1 MPPVLGN
8 EYRNVYV
15 DLMPSLLSPH
25 MTRVR
30 CQLREPKNP
39 TQGLNSASFHARIIL
54 PLLPLVFLAPFICVP
69 CVRFTD
75 FKWLVVFREPRIT
88 FLMHFNFLQYQA
100 VSFPTITFFYYF
112 AVPHGV
118 PAEEALVC
126 EIIYMKKSQD
136 YESLLTLRYYVTMG
150 SPSDQFQKI
159 LFIVCSDANA
169 RILIPGATLCQ
180 GSVLDFQW
188 HHLFYCHYLAHPRG
202 SLSLLPSSTR
212 ITY

>member
-30 CQLREPKNP
+30 HQLREPKNP
-39 TQGLNSASFHARIIL
+39 TPGLNSASFHTRIIL

-75 FKWLVVFREPRIT
+75 FKWLVVFCEPHII

-126 EIIYMKKSQD
+126 EIIYMKKISG
-136 YESLLTLRYYVTMG
+136 LW
-150 SPSDQFQKI
+150 
-159 LFIVCSDANA
+159 
-169 RILIPGATLCQ
+169 ILINPKVLCNN
-180 GSVLDFQW
+180 GLPERSVPKDFV
-188 HHLFYCHYLAHPRG
+188 HCL
-202 SLSLLPSSTR
+202 
-212 ITY
+212 